1 MMDNT
6 DSGNTKPN
14 IVFKRNNNANDYNWT
29 IDRDI
34 LKKIYE
40 DIDGDATM
48 GDIEQVLLSV
58 EKYQKEFFKDE

>member
-1 MMDNT
+1 MVTNIGIND
-6 DSGNTKPN
+6 KPC
-14 IVFKRNNNANDYNWT
+14 IVFKRDHNSYNWT
-29 IDRDI
+29 IDVEV

-58 EKYQKEFFKDE
+58 EKYQKEFLEE

>member
-1 MMDNT
+1 MDT

-14 IVFKRNNNANDYNWT
+14 IVFKRNNDTNDYNWT

-58 EKYQKEFFKDE
+58 EKYQKEFFKNE

>member
-1 MMDNT
+1 MDTN
-6 DSGNTKPN
+6 SGNTKPN
-14 IVFKRNNNANDYNWT
+14 IVFKRNENDYNWT

-58 EKYQKEFFKDE
+58 EKYQKEFFKDERL

>member
-1 MMDNT
+1 MNS

-14 IVFKRNNNANDYNWT
+14 IVFKRDKDSFGWE
-29 IDRDI
+29 IDREI

>member
-1 MMDNT
+1 MDT

-14 IVFKRNNNANDYNWT
+14 IVFKRNENGNDYNWI
-29 IDRDI
+29 IDKEI

-40 DIDGDATM
+40 DVDGDATM